1 MSLDVTLIYKKPKM
15 VKYNATHAACGST
28 FMIVP
33 DDVPTEETEWSA
45 NITHNMSR
53 MALQVPICV
62 KYRNKE
68 YKGTLYDYVWEPGE
82 NSNITTSIMSKFLA
96 QGIAYMVENRK
107 KLLPFNPANG
117 WGSYDGFVPWLIK
130 YKEACEDNP
139 GCKIRASI

>member
-1 MSLDVTLIYKKPKM
+1 MSLDVTITYKKPKM

-28 FMIVP
+28 FMIAP

-45 NITHNMSR
+45 NITHNMSK

-82 NSNITTSIMSKFLA
+82 NGNITTSIMSKILA

-107 KLLPFNPANG
+107 KLLPFNPNR
-117 WGSYDGFVPWLIK
+117 SLEKTF
-130 YKEACEDNP
+130 CHF
-139 GCKIRASI
+139 

>member
-1 MSLDVTLIYKKPKM
+1 MSLDVTIIYKKPKM

-33 DDVPTEETEWSA
+33 DDAPTEETEWSA

-68 YKGTLYDYVWEPGE
+68 YKGTLYDYVWEPGA
-82 NSNITTSIMSKFLA
+82 NLI
-96 QGIAYMVENRK
+96 Y
-107 KLLPFNPANG
+107 LPLSCNQDCPRRPPCILSAKEQIHHMNP
-117 WGSYDGFVPWLIK
+117 
-130 YKEACEDNP
+130 
-139 GCKIRASI
+139 IRLRD

>member
-1 MSLDVTLIYKKPKM
+1 M

-33 DDVPTEETEWSA
+33 DDVATEETEWSA

-68 YKGTLYDYVWEPGE
+68 YKGTLYDYIWEPRE
-82 NSNITTSIMSKFLA
+82 NGNISTSIMSKILA

-117 WGSYDGFVPWLIK
+117 
-130 YKEACEDNP
+130 
-139 GCKIRASI
+139 

>member
-1 MSLDVTLIYKKPKM
+1 MSLDVTIIYKKPKM

-62 KYRNKE
+62 KYMRIR
-68 YKGTLYDYVWEPGE
+68 
-82 NSNITTSIMSKFLA
+82 S
-96 QGIAYMVENRK
+96 
-107 KLLPFNPANG
+107 
-117 WGSYDGFVPWLIK
+117 
-130 YKEACEDNP
+130 
-139 GCKIRASI
+139 IRALYMTMYGSLERMAILPPL